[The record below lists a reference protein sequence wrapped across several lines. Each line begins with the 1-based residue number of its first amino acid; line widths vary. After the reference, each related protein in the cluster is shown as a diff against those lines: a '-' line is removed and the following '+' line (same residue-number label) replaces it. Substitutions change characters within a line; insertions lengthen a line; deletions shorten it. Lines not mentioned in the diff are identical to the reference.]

1 RVPQDREPY
10 VQDSIPYW
18 WSPVKDEATGRWI
31 TSHIM
36 NQDFV
41 AWVGQGAV
49 TDRGREHLGQS
60 DRGIVMMR
68 RRLQQQ
74 IEALAGGSNA
84 LKAVIRD
91 PVENECLK
99 LPIVDRDI
107 LIEGLPRDA
116 FQAAQAKAP
125 RQGEFPFL
133 VGQPPEIRAAWREAM
148 GLAAD

>member
-1 RVPQDREPY
+1 
-10 VQDSIPYW
+10 
-18 WSPVKDEATGRWI
+18 
-31 TSHIM
+31 M

-49 TDRGREHLGQS
+49 TDRAREHLGQS

-74 IEALAGGSNA
+74 LDALSGGSNE

-91 PVENECLK
+91 PAENECVK

-107 LIEGLPRDA
+107 LREGLPRDA
-116 FQAAQAKAP
+116 FSAAQAKAP
-125 RQGEFPFL
+125 RGGEFPFL
-133 VGQPPEIRAAWREAM
+133 IGQPPDIRAAWRHAM
-148 GLAAD
+148 GLPAE